1 MSGLLWFVVGLFVGV
16 YLGFALF
23 CALQVSRKVDRNEV
37 LIDDDVDIAEHF
49 AASEL
54 RKIAAKS
61 ARV

>member
-23 CALQVSRKVDRNEV
+23 CAFQVSRKADRNEI
-37 LIDDDVDIAEHF
+37 LIDDDVDIAESF
-49 AASEL
+49 AANEL